1 MSFFGNCQVSQNLT
15 KQEEAEDDE
24 GTYNVVCGREKTDD
38 GGFFSFFLSF
48 RWQFSQEEEEEEEEE
63 EVITVDISDKEP
75 V

>member
-1 MSFFGNCQVSQNLT
+1 LSFFGNCQVSQNLT

-24 GTYNVVCGREKTDD
+24 GTYNVVCGRGKTDD
-38 GGFFSFFLSF
+38 GGFFLSFFLSF
-48 RWQFSQEEEEEEEEE
+48 RWHFEEDEEEE